1 MINVRITRVLK
12 GISALGSP
20 WMRAVENIFEPTA
33 ARWAVGRSATPGRDG
48 TGRRTHALEARAAA
62 TSEPRAEAR

>member
-1 MINVRITRVLK
+1 
-12 GISALGSP
+12 
-20 WMRAVENIFEPTA
+20 MRDVENIFAPTA
-33 ARWAVGRSATPGRDG
+33 KAVGGRSLGDAGPGRDG

>member
-1 MINVRITRVLK
+1 M
-12 GISALGSP
+12 
-20 WMRAVENIFEPTA
+20 MRPVENIFAPTA
-33 ARWAVGRSATPGRDG
+33 ARWAVGRSATGPGRDG

>member
-1 MINVRITRVLK
+1 
-12 GISALGSP
+12 
-20 WMRAVENIFEPTA
+20 MRAVENIFEPTA
-33 ARWAVGRSATPGRDG
+33 KAVGGRSLGDAGTGRDGTGRDG

>member
-1 MINVRITRVLK
+1 M
-12 GISALGSP
+12 
-20 WMRAVENIFEPTA
+20 MRPVENIFEPTA
-33 ARWAVGRSATPGRDG
+33 ARWAVGRSATPGRAGTGRDG